1 MNHVVLDA
9 NVCLDWL
16 LPGSKLGSA
25 DYANA
30 FAAYLNSQNV
40 TLHVPIHFDLEVTGP
55 LLKVFRAKTPGIT
68 EKALNAALEAMDS
81 LPLNFH
87 ASGLGFRQTTDMAR
101 AYNLSIYDTPYF
113 NLARAF
119 GYALATSDRGLLS
132 AAKAW
137 GVEVWAPGA

>member
-9 NVCLDWL
+9 NVRLDWFL
-16 LPGSKLGSA
+16 QGEKTASA
-25 DYANA
+25 DYAKA
-30 FAAYLNSQNV
+30 FAAYLRREKV
-40 TLHVPIHFDLEVTGP
+40 ALHVPIHFDLEVTGP
-55 LLKVFRAKTPGIT
+55 LLKVFRAKSPAIT
-68 EKALNAALEAMDS
+68 EKALNAAQAEMDA

-87 ASGLGFRQTTDMAR
+87 AMGMGLRQTADLAR

-119 GYALATSDRGLLS
+119 GYTLATSDRGLLS

-137 GVEVWAPGA
+137 GVEVWTPA